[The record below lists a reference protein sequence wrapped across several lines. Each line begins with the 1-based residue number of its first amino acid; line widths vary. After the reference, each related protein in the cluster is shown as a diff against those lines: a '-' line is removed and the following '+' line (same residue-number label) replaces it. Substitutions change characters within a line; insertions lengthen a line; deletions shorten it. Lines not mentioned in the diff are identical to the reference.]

1 MAGNKKVRYVAVAPC
16 VPLGKRGQNSYTYYV
31 SSEDDVRIGQVVK
44 IPFGKRSIMGVVTA
58 LDLQRPSY
66 PTKQIKA
73 ITAVQLTDTQMQFAQ
88 LLADACH
95 GGFGFT
101 TKLFLPGSFVKL
113 ASSARIPVKKKKEEK
128 PIAIIEKNS
137 VLRLEAIAQHIG
149 KNPPTGGQVL
159 ILVPE
164 VAMLSAYE
172 KLFAPEMRNNTA
184 MTYHAGLL
192 QSEKKK
198 VWQAVDS
205 NECRIIIGTQK
216 ALFLPFYNLTSV
228 VVDEEQSDSYKLWDQ
243 YPRLHTVVGAQL
255 LAGVSHASLLYA
267 TPYPSLFL
275 RHAITEKTCDAIVD
289 NPVIPKTHIY
299 PFSFEDRKWKRTM
312 PEELGNKVRT
322 WARSGKHVLVLFNK
336 KDDVELKKSLF
347 RKLSAIA
354 KRHIYIGTV
363 GILTHPPR
371 MQFDYVV
378 WLFPEWTMR
387 SIDYRSAE
395 RAKRMSA
402 RLAEFTKNSDVY
414 IGSRYADIAKDLFG
428 VSEELWEEKA
438 LKQRKRFHLP
448 PYSQL
453 VRLTVRD
460 KTNAKAYA
468 RALDMREV
476 LDGAIKKKKEITVH
490 GPYQELGAK
499 KKHIPE
505 YHLLLSGDL
514 KKLIPLYKKLPVDA
528 ADVMPYRVV

>member
-16 VPLGKRGQNSYTYYV
+16 VPLGKRGQDSYTYYV
-31 SSEDDVRIGQVVK
+31 PSEDEIDLGYVVK

-66 PTKQIKA
+66 PTKQIKT
-73 ITAVQLTDTQMQFAQ
+73 ITGVQLTDAQMQFAQ
-88 LLADACH
+88 WLSDACH

-101 TKLFLPGSFVKL
+101 ARLFLPGSFAKL

-128 PIAIIEKNS
+128 PMAIIEKNS
-137 VLRLEAIAQHIG
+137 VLRLEVIAQHAR
-149 KNPPTGGQVL
+149 KNPPAGGQVL

-172 KLFAPEMRNNTA
+172 KLFAPEIRNNTA
-184 MTYHAGLL
+184 ITYHAGLS
-192 QSEKKK
+192 QSEKKSA
-198 VWQAVDS
+198 WQAVESSD
-205 NECRIIIGTQK
+205 CRIIIGTQK

-255 LAGVSHASLLYA
+255 LAEASHASLLYA

-275 RHAITEKTCDAIVD
+275 RHAIAEKTCDVLVN
-289 NPVIPKTHIY
+289 NPIIPKTHIY
-299 PFSFEDRKWKRTM
+299 PFSFEDRKWKRAI

-322 WARSGKHVLVLFNK
+322 WARSGKHALILFNK

-354 KRHIYIGTV
+354 KKHIYIGTA

-387 SIDYRSAE
+387 SIDYRSTE

-402 RLAEFTKNSDVY
+402 RLAEFTKNADVY
-414 IGSRYADIAKDLFG
+414 IGSRYADIAKDLFA
-428 VSEELWEEKA
+428 VSEEVWEEKA

-460 KTNAKAYA
+460 KTNAKAFA
-468 RALDMREV
+468 RALDMRGE
-476 LDGAIKKKKEITVH
+476 LDGAIKKKKDVTVH

-499 KKHIPE
+499 KKQIFDYHI
-505 YHLLLSGDL
+505 LLSGDM